1 MSWIGRLFGKQE
13 TSSNVAKRR
22 LQMVLVHDRSDI
34 SPGLL
39 EEIKDDIIEVI
50 ARRLTIDP
58 DNVVINLSNNS
69 HESRLVAEIPLAMK
83 NGRRPP
89 GGGEVTKVGSD

>member
-13 TSSNVAKRR
+13 TSSNVAKQR

-83 NGRRPP
+83 NGRRSPS
-89 GGGEVTKVGSD
+89 KK